1 MAGVAWW
8 LLVLGLCDLFR
19 ADGDVTS
26 RLRRRVLTVVGV
38 VAVVGAALLS
48 EPTGRGWWG
57 WVLAAAAVAV
67 WIPASSAALARG
79 QVQPP
84 GQPLLHGRWRFAA
97 AYGAFGTGI
106 AATVVCGPAMGAP
119 VFVDDVVDASVLGRF
134 DGDAL
139 LVVLAVAVAQLATAN
154 ILVRLLLDLVGV
166 PAHDNEKQLR
176 GGRVL
181 GPMERLLV
189 VGLGGAG
196 SLTGASLVVAAKAL
210 LRFPELR
217 APRDGASGFGGPSDV
232 TEYFLVG
239 SLASWSVALAG
250 VGLIALA

>member
-8 LLVLGLCDLFR
+8 LLVVGLCDLCR
-19 ADGDVTS
+19 ADGDLTS
-26 RLRRRVLTVVGV
+26 RARRWWLTLAGLAAVLAG
-38 VAVVGAALLS
+38 AVLAD
-48 EPTGRGWWG
+48 PTGRGWWG
-57 WVLAAAAVAV
+57 WGLAALAAAV
-67 WIPASSAALARG
+67 WVPASSSALAWG
-79 QVQPP
+79 QVQPA
-84 GQPLLHGRWRFAA
+84 GRPLRDGRGRFAV
-97 AYGAFGTGI
+97 AYGAFGLGVV
-106 AATVVCGPAMGAP
+106 ATLLCGPAMGTP
-119 VFVDDVVDASVLGRF
+119 GVVERVAGASVVARVDPGL
-134 DGDAL
+134 L

-217 APRDGASGFGGPSDV
+217 APRDGASGLGGPSDV